1 MAQDRPVPG
10 TGSPPT
16 TARRLILASA
26 SPRRLAL
33 LAQIGITPDAVIPA
47 DIDETPLPLELPRHH
62 ALRLACHKAA
72 HVAAQGVAIPAGDGT
87 ADTRPAHILAGDT
100 VVAAGRRILPKTE
113 DRDRARSCLRL
124 LSGRRH
130 TVYSAIAVQAPD
142 GRSATRV
149 VETIVAFKRLS
160 ADDVDQYLASG
171 EWQGKAGGYAIQG
184 FAASFIR
191 HISGSY
197 SSVVGLPLFEVCQ
210 LLNGL
215 GFPVR
220 PPHPDASASGADPW

>member
-1 MAQDRPVPG
+1 MGQDPTDSG
-10 TGSPPT
+10 TASSPAP
-16 TARRLILASA
+16 ARRLILASA

-33 LAQIGITPDAVIPA
+33 LSQIGIVPHRVMPPE
-47 DIDETPLPLELPRHH
+47 IDESPLPLELPRHH
-62 ALRLACHKAA
+62 ALRLACQKAA
-72 HVAAQGVAIPAGDGT
+72 HVAAAWGQDHAATEGL
-87 ADTRPAHILAGDT
+87 AHVLAGDT

-113 DRDRARSCLRL
+113 DVDRARACLRL

-149 VETIVAFKRLS
+149 VETIVAFKRLT
-160 ADDVDQYLASG
+160 AAEIDRYLDCG

-184 FAASFIR
+184 FAASFVR

-210 LLNGL
+210 VLSGL
-215 GFPVR
+215 GFPIR
-220 PPHPDASASGADPW
+220 PPADGDQPSGSGA